1 MTDSFEDLY
10 DQAPCGYLCT
20 TPDGVVT
27 TVNETFLTWTKYSR
41 DDLLGKPF
49 KLLVAPDSSIFYETR
64 YLPILQLGGTVRE
77 VALTVRCADGTT
89 LPILINSTTRFAA
102 DGTPLLVR
110 TAIFDATQ
118 RHDLERQ
125 LLSARR
131 VAESSEAAVRVLQDA
146 STAFGACTT
155 EQSLAETLVS
165 RSLMAFRATSAAVML
180 PDESGTLRVVA
191 GTHALDSLLPQ
202 FGPCPESD
210 VLVGGEFVAISS
222 RVEAARLYPGLE
234 DAMRSSRIEALSI
247 EPLRSGPL
255 ILGVLICLYGRKRVF
270 DGPVRELHEALARQA
285 TQVLERVRL
294 QEKLR
299 LLAHYDHLTG
309 LVNRELLHQTLER
322 VFEAAARRFNT
333 MAVIF
338 FDLDGFKVVN
348 DQLGHAAGD
357 SVLIEV
363 AGRLRSAVRDVDT
376 VARFGGDEFVVVC
389 AKVDPDAAQG
399 LAERIRLAV
408 QHPLTGVAVGFRVTA
423 SIGLVVCHLDPGSEL
438 TTASILR
445 MADAAMYMSKRSGKD
460 QVTTLRAG
468 EPAAG

>member
-1 MTDSFEDLY
+1 MTENFEDFY
-10 DQAPCGYLCT
+10 QHAPCGYITT
-20 TPDGVVT
+20 TPDGVVA

-41 DDLLGKPF
+41 DDLLGKQF
-49 KLLVAPDSSIFYETR
+49 KLLVAPNFYIFYETR
-64 YLPILQLGGTVRE
+64 YLPTLQLGGSVRE
-77 VALTVRCADGTT
+77 VALTVRCADGAT

-131 VAESSEAAVRVLQDA
+131 IAESSEAAVRVLQDA
-146 STAFGACTT
+146 STAFGTCTT

-165 RSLMAFRATSAAVML
+165 RSLTAFRATSAAVML

-191 GTHALDSLLPQ
+191 GTHALNCPLPQ
-202 FGPCPESD
+202 LAPRPESD
-210 VLVGGEFVAISS
+210 VFVGGKFVAISS
-222 RVEAARLYPGLE
+222 RIEAARLYPGLE

-270 DGPVRELHEALARQA
+270 DEPVRELHEALARQA

-294 QEKLR
+294 QRELR

-309 LVNRELLHQTLER
+309 LANRELLNQTLET
-322 VFEAAARRFNT
+322 VFESAAKRLNT

-338 FDLDGFKVVN
+338 FDLDGFKIVN

-363 AGRLRSAVRDVDT
+363 AGRLRNAVRDSDT

-408 QHPLTGVAVGFRVTA
+408 QHPLTGAAVGFRVTA
-423 SIGLVVCHLDPGSEL
+423 SIGLVVCHPDAGPEL
-438 TTASILR
+438 TTASIMR
-445 MADAAMYMSKRSGKD
+445 MADAAMYTSKRSGKD
-460 QVTTLRAG
+460 QVTTLHTGESDAG
-468 EPAAG
+468 